1 MNAGGGAAF
10 RLKFGKV
17 PAASVADLGY
27 FGRSRTRE
35 EMPMSDQR
43 EFMGRRGFLN
53 RVALAAS
60 AARLSP
66 TLIAAGTG
74 AVAAEAKAAEPAKP
88 ETGYTTKLAEYAARF
103 RYEEAPPEERQR
115 IKDSITDTVAT
126 IPSGLPLPLH
136 HKD

>member
-53 RVALAAS
+53 RMALAAS

-66 TLIAAGTG
+66 TLIAAAGTG

-88 ETGYTTKLAEYAARF
+88 ESGYTTKLAEYAARF
-103 RYEEAPPEERQR
+103 RNE
-115 IKDSITDTVAT
+115 
-126 IPSGLPLPLH
+126 
-136 HKD
+136 